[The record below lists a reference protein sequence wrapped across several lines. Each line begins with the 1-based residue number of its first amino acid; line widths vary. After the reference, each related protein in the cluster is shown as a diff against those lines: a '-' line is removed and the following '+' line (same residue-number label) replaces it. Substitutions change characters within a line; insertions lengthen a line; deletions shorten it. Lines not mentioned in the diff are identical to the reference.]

1 MTNEEKQ
8 KTNKVSQDED
18 RFKGAIPDD
27 VHREKISG
35 VFSSQ
40 SVNKVGTGTTQRK
53 MIQKAY
59 WFAQEAPP
67 EGEGATPM
75 VIIQPLNTNKI
86 PSGPKQE
93 VPLPDFLERYTPE
106 LEYYQNEV
114 FPKIQEMNSTIKR
127 AEHQR
132 DQGALYSAEFEYS
145 AALDLDENNVRAN
158 FGLGLTYMERGDAA
172 KANDIFERIVGLDAA
187 FSSQHK
193 HLFNEFG
200 INLRKSNL
208 LDQAVTYYTRA
219 LEITDDDENLYYN
232 IGRAY
237 FERGDIDQAQEHL
250 RKALEIAPDFEEAQK
265 FLDYIAK
272 NQGK

>member
-1 MTNEEKQ
+1 MTNDI
-8 KTNKVSQDED
+8 KTDKKVPQDEGG
-18 RFKGAIPDD
+18 FGGTIPDD
-27 VHREKISG
+27 VDREKISG

-40 SVNKVGTGTTQRK
+40 TVNKVGTGTTQRK

-59 WFAQEAPP
+59 WFAREIAPDEA
-67 EGEGATPM
+67 GGTPM
-75 VIIQPLNTNKI
+75 VEVQPLNTNNI
-86 PSGPKQE
+86 PSGPKEE

-114 FPKIQEMNSTIKR
+114 FPKMQEMNSTIQR
-127 AEHQR
+127 AEQQR

-145 AALDLDENNVRAN
+145 AALEFDENNVRAN

-172 KANDIFERIVGLDAA
+172 KASDIFERIVGLDAA

-219 LEITDDDENLYYN
+219 LEITENDENLYYN

-237 FERGDIDQAQEHL
+237 FERGDIDLAQEHL
-250 RKALEIAPDFEEAQK
+250 QKALEIAPNFEEAQK

-272 NQGK
+272 NRDK

>member
-1 MTNEEKQ
+1 MTNEKLTS
-8 KTNKVSQDED
+8 KKVPQDEGT
-18 RFKGAIPDD
+18 FEGAIPDD
-27 VHREKISG
+27 VNREKISG

-40 SVNKVGTGTTQRK
+40 TVNKVGTGTTQRK

-59 WFAQEAPP
+59 WFAREIAPDEA
-67 EGEGATPM
+67 GETPM
-75 VIIQPLNTNKI
+75 VEVQPLNTNNI
-86 PSGPKQE
+86 PSGPKE
-93 VPLPDFLERYTPE
+93 EIPLPDFLERYTPE
-106 LEYYQNEV
+106 LEYYQTEV
-114 FPKIQEMNSTIKR
+114 FPRMQEMNSTIQR
-127 AEHQR
+127 AEQQR

-145 AALDLDENNVRAN
+145 AALEFDENNVRAN

-172 KANDIFERIVGLDAA
+172 KASDIFERIVGLDAA
-187 FSSQHK
+187 FTSQHK

-219 LEITDDDENLYYN
+219 LEITDNDENLYYN

-237 FERGDIDQAQEHL
+237 FQRGDIDLAQEHL
-250 RKALEIAPDFEEAQK
+250 QKALEIAPNFEEAQK

-272 NQGK
+272 HRDK